1 MASMLTL
8 IVVGLLA
15 WLVGSVALS
24 MLVGRHLAHQT
35 RHSSP
40 VLRSPA
46 RQLVTSGRRL
56 G

>member
-1 MASMLTL
+1 MDSMLTL

-15 WLVGSVALS
+15 WLVGSVVLS
-24 MLVGRHLAHQT
+24 VLVGRHLAHQP
-35 RHSSP
+35 RQSSP

-46 RQLVTSGRRL
+46 RELVASGRRL